1 MVGLG
6 GWGACELFVGLC
18 VWLLGVLVFLLFLG
32 VFSLCVSFWVVL
44 WWGGMKGCR
53 GFLLVFL
60 EDVLVGIFLG
70 GVLSVTEGCLC

>member
-1 MVGLG
+1 M
-6 GWGACELFVGLC
+6 
-18 VWLLGVLVFLLFLG
+18 
-32 VFSLCVSFWVVL
+32 
-44 WWGGMKGCR
+44 